1 MSNPLTADDLY
12 NSLGLPTK
20 EDKPKKEAKD
30 KPKTKFL
37 TNQYVL
43 FSTPILIIYLQGV
56 LPLVASANE
65 DDLVRVAFQE
75 AKKRKLTTGR
85 TDSQLALAELLAT
98 EGYKSLYVNKEVH
111 KSWLASMMEAGLT
124 LQTDKVAS
132 RTAVNATINKYL
144 DDLANFLATEGY
156 SSPEDYLIKT
166 AKETNELSSAEML
179 AALDDL

>member
-1 MSNPLTADDLY
+1 MTNNLSADELLS
-12 NSLGLPTK
+12 SLGLSSTQ
-20 EDKPKKEAKD
+20 DKPKREAKE

-56 LPLVASANE
+56 LPVVANSPEE
-65 DDLVRVAFQE
+65 DIVRVAFQE

-85 TDSQLALAELLAT
+85 TPEQLALADYLIKGAYKNLYTNPAEHKRLLA
-98 EGYKSLYVNKEVH
+98 
-111 KSWLASMMEAGLT
+111 AMMEVGLT

-132 RTAVNATINKYL
+132 RTAVTATINKYL
-144 DDLANFLATEGY
+144 DDLANFLAAEGY

>member
-1 MSNPLTADDLY
+1 MANNLSADELLS
-12 NSLGLPTK
+12 SLGLSPTTAQV
-20 EDKPKKEAKD
+20 KKEAKD

-56 LPLVASANE
+56 LPLVASAN
-65 DDLVRVAFQE
+65 DAKLVRVAFQE

-85 TDSQLALAELLAT
+85 TLEQLQAADAIIDGDYTVLYANPDLHKKLLA
-98 EGYKSLYVNKEVH
+98 KL
-111 KSWLASMMEAGLT
+111 MELGLT

-132 RTAVNATINKYL
+132 RTNVLQTINKYL
-144 DDLANFLATEGY
+144 DDLATFLATEGY

-166 AKETNELSSAEML
+166 AKETNELSSTEML

>member
-12 NSLGLPTK
+12 KSLGLSTEP
-20 EDKPKKEAKD
+20 DKVKAEKKQPAKS
-30 KPKTKFL
+30 KFL

-56 LPLVASANE
+56 LPSVANSPE
-65 DDLVRVAFQE
+65 SDQIRVAFEQ

-85 TDSQLALAELLAT
+85 AEAQLAMADYLVNG
-98 EGYKSLYVNKEVH
+98 GYKLLYTNPEEHKRLLGKMIELGLSLQV
-111 KSWLASMMEAGLT
+111 
-124 LQTDKVAS
+124 DKVAS
-132 RTAVNATINKYL
+132 RTAVTATINKYL
-144 DDLANFLATEGY
+144 DDLANFLATYGY

-166 AKETNELSSAEML
+166 SKEANELSSADML

>member
-1 MSNPLTADDLY
+1 MNNNLSAEELLS
-12 NSLGLPTK
+12 SLGLAK
-20 EDKPKKEAKD
+20 EQVKATTAGKD

-98 EGYKSLYVNKEVH
+98 EGYKTLYVNKEAH
-111 KSWLASMMEAGLT
+111 KNWLASMMEAGLT